1 MKWRAKKP
9 PDLWT
14 KLMNYFKKI
23 SLDSVNFSAVS
34 RRPLSYPVRSGP
46 KVIFRRAL
54 NFPICYVLFLAVL
67 LTVVGP
73 CPAQA
78 DKKHVIKFATL
89 APEGSSWMKSMRGLA
104 EKVKKATDG
113 NVTFRFYPGGVSGD
127 EKDVIR
133 KMRIGQLHG
142 AGFTGVGL
150 GEILSEVRV
159 LDLPFL
165 FETDE
170 EIQHV
175 YKKMNDYFSGRYEE
189 KGYVLL
195 GWVPVGWVHFFSQ
208 QPIRSVADLRQSKP
222 WMWEGD
228 PLVEQVYKEMG
239 VQPIPLS
246 ITDVL
251 LSLQTGMVDTVYSS
265 TQGAL
270 ALQWFTKVKHVT
282 RLRMGYATGGVLI
295 SKKKFDKLPEPYQ
308 TVLKKIGAD
317 GLRELVQIVQSDN
330 LKAEKVLADN
340 DVTWVALP
348 DEKEMTAFH
357 EAGAAVRKN
366 LAGKY
371 IPSQLLEQVLGHLAT
386 QR

>member
-1 MKWRAKKP
+1 
-9 PDLWT
+9 
-14 KLMNYFKKI
+14 MNYF
-23 SLDSVNFSAVS
+23 NFLT
-34 RRPLSYPVRSGP
+34 RCL
-46 KVIFRRAL
+46 I
-54 NFPICYVLFLAVL
+54 LFAVL
-67 LTVVGP
+67 LCAIGVS
-73 CPAQA
+73 PAQA
-78 DKKHVIKFATL
+78 GKKHIIKFATL
-89 APEGSSWMKSMRGLA
+89 APEGSSWMKSMHTFNG
-104 EKVKKATDG
+104 KVKKATDG
-113 NVTFRFYPGGVSGD
+113 NVAFRFYAGGVSGD

-150 GEILSEVRV
+150 GAILPEVRV

-165 FETDE
+165 FDTDE

-175 YKKMNDYFSGRYEE
+175 YDKMNVHFKGRYAD

-208 QPIRSVADLRQSKP
+208 NPIRSVEDLRQSKP

-228 PLVEQVYKEMG
+228 PLVEQAYRGMG

-246 ITDVL
+246 VTDVL

-282 RLRMGYATGGVLI
+282 RLRMGYATGGILI
-295 SKKKFDKLPEPYQ
+295 SKKKFNKLPEPYQ
-308 TVLKKIGAD
+308 AAVKKIGAEC
-317 GLRELVQIVQSDN
+317 LQELVQLIQQDN
-330 LKAEKVLADN
+330 IKARKVLEKN
-340 DVTWVALP
+340 GVGWVDLP
-348 DEKEMTAFH
+348 DEKEMGRFH
-357 EAGAAVRKN
+357 EAGVAARKN

-371 IPSQLLEQVLGHLAT
+371 IPPQTLDQVLGHLKEY
-386 QR
+386 RNR

>member
-1 MKWRAKKP
+1 MIRTLILLA
-9 PDLWT
+9 
-14 KLMNYFKKI
+14 
-23 SLDSVNFSAVS
+23 
-34 RRPLSYPVRSGP
+34 
-46 KVIFRRAL
+46 AL
-54 NFPICYVLFLAVL
+54 LPI
-67 LTVVGP
+67 VVAS
-73 CPAQA
+73 PAQA
-78 DKKHVIKFATL
+78 GKKHIIKFATL
-89 APEGSSWMKSMRGLA
+89 APEGSSWMKSMHKLSD
-104 EKVKKATDG
+104 KIKKATDG
-113 NVTFRFYPGGVSGD
+113 NVAFRFYPGGVSGD

-150 GEILSEVRV
+150 GQILPEVRV

-165 FETDE
+165 FDSDE

-175 YKKMNDYFSGRYEE
+175 YSKMDAYFKGLYEE
-189 KGYVLL
+189 KGYVML

-208 QPIRSVADLRQSKP
+208 QPIHSVDDLRQSKP

-228 PLVEQVYKEMG
+228 PLVEQVYKGLG

-251 LSLQTGMVDTVYSS
+251 LSLQTGMVNTVYAS

-295 SKKKFDKLPEPYQ
+295 SKKQFDKLPQPYQ
-308 TVLKKIGAD
+308 DAVKKIGAEC
-317 GLRELVQIVQSDN
+317 LQELVELIQMDN
-330 LKAEKVLADN
+330 LKAHKVLEKN
-340 DVTWVALP
+340 DVNWVDLP
-348 DEKEMTAFH
+348 SEKEKARFQ
-357 EAGAAVRKN
+357 EAGATARKN

-371 IPSQLLEQVLGHLAT
+371 FPAELLDQVLNHLKEF
-386 QR
+386 RH

>member
-1 MKWRAKKP
+1 MS
-9 PDLWT
+9 
-14 KLMNYFKKI
+14 YFKFTLRFCI
-23 SLDSVNFSAVS
+23 L
-34 RRPLSYPVRSGP
+34 
-46 KVIFRRAL
+46 IFLAG
-54 NFPICYVLFLAVL
+54 FLAVIG
-67 LTVVGP
+67 VSS
-73 CPAQA
+73 AQA
-78 DKKHVIKFATL
+78 GKKHIIKFATL

-104 EKVKKATDG
+104 GKVKKATDG

-150 GEILSEVRV
+150 GQILPEVRV

-165 FETDE
+165 FNADD

-175 YKKMNDYFSGRYEE
+175 YSKMSDYYVARYED
-189 KGYVLL
+189 KGFVLL
-195 GWVPVGWVHFFSQ
+195 GWVPVGWIHFFSKY
-208 QPIRSVADLRQSKP
+208 PIRSVEDLRRSKS

-228 PLVEQVYKEMG
+228 LLVEQAYKGME

-246 ITDVL
+246 ITNVL

-295 SKKKFDKLPEPYQ
+295 SKKKFDKLPQPYQ
-308 TVLKKIGAD
+308 IAVKKIATEF
-317 GLRELVQIVQSDN
+317 LQELAQLIQEDN
-330 LKAEKVLADN
+330 LKAHKVLEKN
-340 DVTWVALP
+340 DVKWVDLP
-348 DEKEMTAFH
+348 DEKEMGRFR
-357 EAGAAVRKN
+357 EAGATARKN

-371 IPSQLLEQVLGHLAT
+371 FPPELLNRVLNHLKEF
-386 QR
+386 RKN

>member
-1 MKWRAKKP
+1 MS
-9 PDLWT
+9 
-14 KLMNYFKKI
+14 YFKEASI
-23 SLDSVNFSAVS
+23 
-34 RRPLSYPVRSGP
+34 
-46 KVIFRRAL
+46 
-54 NFPICYVLFLAVL
+54 ICCLVL
-67 LTVVGP
+67 LLFVGMGGS
-73 CPAQA
+73 PAEA
-78 DKKHVIKFATL
+78 GKKHIIKFATL

-104 EKVKKATDG
+104 EKIKKATDG

-150 GEILSEVRV
+150 GQILPEVRV

-165 FETDE
+165 FSTDE

-175 YKKMNDYFSGRYEE
+175 YSKMSDYYAARYED

-195 GWVPVGWVHFFSQ
+195 GWVPVGWIHFFSQ
-208 QPIRSVADLRQSKP
+208 HPIRSVEDLRRSKS

-228 PLVEQVYKEMG
+228 PLVEQAYKGMG

-251 LSLQTGMVDTVYSS
+251 LSLQTGMVNTVYSS

-270 ALQWFTKVKHVT
+270 ALQWFTKVKYVT

-295 SKKKFDKLPEPYQ
+295 SKKKFDKLPQPYQ
-308 TVLKKIGAD
+308 SAVKKIATEC
-317 GLRELVQIVQSDN
+317 LQELVQLIQEDN
-330 LKAEKVLADN
+330 LKAQKVLEKN
-340 DVTWVALP
+340 DVKWVDLP
-348 DEKEMTAFH
+348 DEKEMRRFR
-357 EAGAAVRKN
+357 EAGVAARKN
-366 LAGKY
+366 MAGKY
-371 IPSQLLEQVLGHLAT
+371 FPSTLLDQVLNHLKEIRRPLAREAIG
-386 QR
+386 QELVESR

>member
-1 MKWRAKKP
+1 MIRTLILLA
-9 PDLWT
+9 
-14 KLMNYFKKI
+14 
-23 SLDSVNFSAVS
+23 
-34 RRPLSYPVRSGP
+34 
-46 KVIFRRAL
+46 AL
-54 NFPICYVLFLAVL
+54 LPI
-67 LTVVGP
+67 VVAS
-73 CPAQA
+73 PAQA
-78 DKKHVIKFATL
+78 GKKHIIKFATL
-89 APEGSSWMKSMRGLA
+89 APEGSSWMKSMHKLSD
-104 EKVKKATDG
+104 KIKKATDG
-113 NVTFRFYPGGVSGD
+113 NVAFRFYPGGVSGD

-150 GEILSEVRV
+150 GQILPEVRV

-165 FETDE
+165 FDSDE

-175 YKKMNDYFSGRYEE
+175 YSKMDAYFKGLYEE
-189 KGYVLL
+189 KGYVML

-208 QPIRSVADLRQSKP
+208 QPIHSVDDLRQSKP

-228 PLVEQVYKEMG
+228 PLVEQVYKAMG

-251 LSLQTGMVDTVYSS
+251 LSLQTGMVNTVYAS

-295 SKKKFDKLPEPYQ
+295 SKKQFDKLPQPYQ
-308 TVLKKIGAD
+308 DAVKKIGAEC
-317 GLRELVQIVQSDN
+317 LQELVELIQMDN
-330 LKAEKVLADN
+330 LKAHKVLEKN
-340 DVTWVALP
+340 DVNWVDLP
-348 DEKEMTAFH
+348 SEKEKARFQ
-357 EAGAAVRKN
+357 EAGATARKN

-371 IPSQLLEQVLGHLAT
+371 FPAELLDQVLNHLKEF
-386 QR
+386 RH

>member
-1 MKWRAKKP
+1 
-9 PDLWT
+9 
-14 KLMNYFKKI
+14 MNYFKFTI
-23 SLDSVNFSAVS
+23 RILILLVAL
-34 RRPLSYPVRSGP
+34 LS
-46 KVIFRRAL
+46 I
-54 NFPICYVLFLAVL
+54 
-67 LTVVGP
+67 VVAS
-73 CPAQA
+73 PAQA
-78 DKKHVIKFATL
+78 GKKHIIKFATL
-89 APEGSSWMKSMRGLA
+89 APEGSSWMKSMHKLSD
-104 EKVKKATDG
+104 KIKKATDG
-113 NVTFRFYPGGVSGD
+113 NVAFRFYPGGVSGD

-150 GEILSEVRV
+150 GQILPEVRV

-165 FETDE
+165 FDSDE

-175 YKKMNDYFSGRYEE
+175 YSKMDAYFKGLYEE

-208 QPIRSVADLRQSKP
+208 QPIHSVDDLRQSKP

-228 PLVEQVYKEMG
+228 PLVEQVYKGLG

-251 LSLQTGMVDTVYSS
+251 LSLQTGMVNTVYAS

-295 SKKKFDKLPEPYQ
+295 SKKQFDKLPQPYQ
-308 TVLKKIGAD
+308 DAVKKIGAEC
-317 GLRELVQIVQSDN
+317 LQELVELIQKDN
-330 LKAEKVLADN
+330 LKAHKVLEKN
-340 DVTWVALP
+340 DVNWVDLP
-348 DEKEMTAFH
+348 SEKEKARFQ
-357 EAGAAVRKN
+357 EAGATAQKN

-371 IPSQLLEQVLGHLAT
+371 FPAELLDQVLNHLKEF
-386 QR
+386 RH

>member
-1 MKWRAKKP
+1 MS
-9 PDLWT
+9 
-14 KLMNYFKKI
+14 YFNFI
-23 SLDSVNFSAVS
+23 SRF
-34 RRPLSYPVRSGP
+34 
-46 KVIFRRAL
+46 
-54 NFPICYVLFLAVL
+54 LFL
-67 LTVVGP
+67 LTVLFVGMGAS
-73 CPAQA
+73 PAEA

-104 EKVKKATDG
+104 KKVKRATDG
-113 NVTFRFYPGGVSGD
+113 HVTFRFYPGGVSGD

-150 GEILSEVRV
+150 GQILPEVRV

-165 FETDE
+165 FNTDE
-170 EIQHV
+170 EIQHI
-175 YKKMNDYFSGRYEE
+175 YSKMSDYYSARYED

-195 GWVPVGWVHFFSQ
+195 GWVPVGWVHFFSRH
-208 QPIRSVADLRQSKP
+208 PIRTVDDLRQSKS

-228 PLVEQVYKEMG
+228 PLVEQAYEGLG

-295 SKKKFDKLPEPYQ
+295 SKKKFDKLPQPYQ
-308 TVLKKIGAD
+308 TAVKKIATEC
-317 GLRELVQIVQSDN
+317 LLELVQLIQEDN
-330 LKAEKVLADN
+330 LKAHKVLEKN
-340 DVTWVALP
+340 DVKWVGLP
-348 DEKEMTAFH
+348 DEKEMGRFR
-357 EAGAAVRKN
+357 EAGAAARKN
-366 LAGKY
+366 MAGKY
-371 IPSQLLEQVLGHLAT
+371 FPPELLGRVLGHLKEF
-386 QR
+386 RHR

>member
-1 MKWRAKKP
+1 MS
-9 PDLWT
+9 
-14 KLMNYFKKI
+14 YFKFTI
-23 SLDSVNFSAVS
+23 RILTLLA
-34 RRPLSYPVRSGP
+34 
-46 KVIFRRAL
+46 AL
-54 NFPICYVLFLAVL
+54 LPI
-67 LTVVGP
+67 VVAS
-73 CPAQA
+73 PAQA
-78 DKKHVIKFATL
+78 GKKHIIKFATL
-89 APEGSSWMKSMRGLA
+89 APEGSSWMKSMHKLSD
-104 EKVKKATDG
+104 KIKKATDG
-113 NVTFRFYPGGVSGD
+113 NVAFRFYPGGVSGD

-150 GEILSEVRV
+150 GQILPEVRV

-165 FETDE
+165 FDSDE

-175 YKKMNDYFSGRYEE
+175 YSKMDAYFKGLYEE

-208 QPIRSVADLRQSKP
+208 QPIHSVDDLRQSKP

-228 PLVEQVYKEMG
+228 PLVEQVYKGLG

-251 LSLQTGMVDTVYSS
+251 LSLQTGMVNTVYAS

-295 SKKKFDKLPEPYQ
+295 SKKQFDKLPQPYQ
-308 TVLKKIGAD
+308 DAVKKIGAEC
-317 GLRELVQIVQSDN
+317 LQELVELIQKDN
-330 LKAEKVLADN
+330 LKAHKVLEKN
-340 DVTWVALP
+340 DVNWVDLP
-348 DEKEMTAFH
+348 SEKEKARFQ
-357 EAGAAVRKN
+357 EAGATARKN

-371 IPSQLLEQVLGHLAT
+371 FPAELLDQVLNHLKEF
-386 QR
+386 RH

>member
-1 MKWRAKKP
+1 MIR
-9 PDLWT
+9 
-14 KLMNYFKKI
+14 
-23 SLDSVNFSAVS
+23 SLT
-34 RRPLSYPVRSGP
+34 LL
-46 KVIFRRAL
+46 IAL
-54 NFPICYVLFLAVL
+54 LIL
-67 LTVVGP
+67 VVAS
-73 CPAQA
+73 PALA

-89 APEGSSWMKSMRGLA
+89 APEGSSWMKSMHKLSD
-104 EKVKKATDG
+104 KIKTATDG
-113 NVTFRFYPGGVSGD
+113 NVAFRFYPGGVSGD

-150 GEILSEVRV
+150 GQILPEVRV

-165 FETDE
+165 FDSDE

-175 YKKMNDYFSGRYEE
+175 YAQMDAYFKGLYKK

-208 QPIRSVADLRQSKP
+208 KPIHSVDDLRQSKP

-228 PLVEQVYKEMG
+228 PLVEQVYKG
-239 VQPIPLS
+239 LDVQPIPLS

-251 LSLQTGMVDTVYSS
+251 LSLQTGMVNTVYTS

-270 ALQWFTKVKHVT
+270 TLQWFTKVKHVT

-295 SKKKFDKLPEPYQ
+295 SKKKFDKLTQSYQ
-308 TVLKKIGAD
+308 DAVKKIGEEC
-317 GLRELVQIVQSDN
+317 LHELVELIQKDN
-330 LKAEKVLADN
+330 LKAYKVLEKN
-340 DVTWVALP
+340 DVKWVALSE
-348 DEKEMTAFH
+348 EKEKARFQ
-357 EAGAAVRKN
+357 EAGAIVRKN

-371 IPSQLLEQVLGHLAT
+371 FPEELLDQVLNHLKEF
-386 QR
+386 RHH